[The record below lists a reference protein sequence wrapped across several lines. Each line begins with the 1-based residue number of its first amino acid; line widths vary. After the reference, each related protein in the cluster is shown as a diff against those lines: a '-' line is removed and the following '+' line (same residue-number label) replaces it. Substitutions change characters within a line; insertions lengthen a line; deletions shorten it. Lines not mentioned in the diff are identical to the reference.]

1 MAREEKAKK
10 IVTKD
15 EDGEVCS
22 GYMIQGLLFNLKVFV
37 FKTSR
42 KSLNCLEHGIAV
54 IDFHKK

>member
-1 MAREEKAKK
+1 MAREERAKK

-54 IDFHKK
+54 IRFP